1 MWLACHV
8 ASPSHVNV
16 NFLPSRCRHV
26 FLSLLGTEAY
36 TPCGVG
42 SPLSLTICAAASV
55 GGNQCARARAA
66 SFQPETFY
74 YTSHQTISG
83 LISGLLHRRANVIS
97 PGRRPGKGGVSA
109 VVSTYCTHPSIRS
122 VSVIDGEPPT
132 NQLLISSSINHHK
145 FGFILAS
152 SGPSSKRNSGLALL
166 CLTKVAAS
174 LSYGGVS
181 N

>member
-1 MWLACHV
+1 MW
-8 ASPSHVNV
+8 
-16 NFLPSRCRHV
+16 
-26 FLSLLGTEAY
+26 
-36 TPCGVG
+36 CGV
-42 SPLSLTICAAASV
+42 SSFSNNLRSCQCRWKSV
-55 GGNQCARARAA
+55 RARPRAA

-132 NQLLISSSINHHK
+132 NQLLISSSINHHTI
-145 FGFILAS
+145 GFILAS
-152 SGPSSKRNSGLALL
+152 SGPS